1 MDNTLKGLCDI
12 LDKEADRA
20 FRAVP
25 ARETVGETVW
35 GKAFMSVLKG
45 RVNLN
50 TKKPNVPLR

>member
-12 LDKEADRA
+12 LDKKADRA

-25 ARETVGETVW
+25 ARETVW